1 MNTVNISYNTNMAKT
16 KMIVKDDQILVDVEL
31 VFKEIE
37 EAKGDWKKVRDEFR
51 KYLEEMKEK

>member
-1 MNTVNISYNTNMAKT
+1 MSKT
-16 KMIVKDDQILVDVEL
+16 KMIVKEDQILVDVEL

-51 KYLEEMKEK
+51 KYLSEMKEK